1 MTLTLT
7 EAGHHA
13 VAGTFSRAMARAG
26 EALGAMSGNPVQ
38 VQTPQLRRCTAD
50 QVLVMAGGPEAVV
63 LAVYV
68 GITGSLRGHALLLF
82 SPEDAHRL
90 AGILL
95 AGLLGPGELP
105 MDISDDPLF
114 YDELEM
120 SALQEAG
127 NVTISAFLNELGM
140 HLHEPVMPTP
150 PQVVVEMAG
159 AVLDAVLLDLVADGN
174 QVLAA
179 KTTFSEGGLAIDG
192 ALFVLPRAE
201 SLQVLLDALGALG
214 I

>member
-7 EAGHHA
+7 EAGEHA
-13 VAGTFSRAMARAG
+13 VAGTFGRAMVRAG
-26 EALGAMSGNPVQ
+26 EALGSMSGNPIQ
-38 VQTPQLRRCTAD
+38 VQTPMVRRCGAD
-50 QVLVMAGGPEAVV
+50 EVLVMAGGPEAIV

-68 GITGSLRGHALLLF
+68 GITGSLQGHALLLL

-95 AGLLGPGELP
+95 TGLLGPGELP
-105 MDISDDPLF
+105 MEVSDDPLAF
-114 YDELEM
+114 DELEM

-150 PQVVVEMAG
+150 PQVIVEMVG
-159 AVLDAVLLDLVADGN
+159 AVMDAVLLDLVADGN

-179 KTTFSEGGLAIDG
+179 KTVFSEGGLAIDG
-192 ALFVLPRAE
+192 SLFVLPRAE

>member
-7 EAGHHA
+7 EAGQHA

-26 EALGAMSGNPVQ
+26 EALGSMSGNPVQ
-38 VQTPQLRRCTAD
+38 IQTPQLRRCTAN
-50 QVLVMAGGPEAVV
+50 QVLAMAGGPEAVV

-68 GITGSLRGHALLLF
+68 GITGSLRGHALLFF

-105 MDISDDPLF
+105 MDSSDDPLF

-150 PQVVVEMAG
+150 PQVIVEMAG

-179 KTTFSEGGLAIDG
+179 KTTFTEGGLAIDG